1 MNSLVG
7 RSALFDRTIDF
18 LTDNPLFSALLVALF
33 WAYWFR
39 PGDSLR
45 MQKTREHLVATLWA
59 GVAAIVVA
67 RALALQLPFR
77 LRPRYEPSI
86 HFRVAASPVSPV
98 LLSWSAFPSD
108 HAGMYSALAIGLC
121 FVSRRLGLAAML
133 YVVCLICFPRAYLGY
148 HYPTDL
154 LVGIMIGALCAYAF
168 NLEVARRWLAAPVVA
183 WERSAPGLFYMGLFF
198 LTLQFATLFDSLR
211 GSALA
216 AYHLAE
222 KVLVHR

>member
-1 MNSLVG
+1 
-7 RSALFDRTIDF
+7 
-18 LTDNPLFSALLVALF
+18 
-33 WAYWFR
+33 
-39 PGDSLR
+39 
-45 MQKTREHLVATLWA
+45 
-59 GVAAIVVA
+59 
-67 RALALQLPFR
+67 
-77 LRPRYEPSI
+77 
-86 HFRVAASPVSPV
+86 
-98 LLSWSAFPSD
+98 
-108 HAGMYSALAIGLC
+108 C

-154 LVGIMIGALCAYAF
+154 LVGATIGAVCAYVF

-183 WERSAPGLFYMGLFF
+183 WERSAPRCFYMGLFF

-222 KVLVHR
+222 KVLAHR